1 MGLADAG
8 RYGSATVS
16 RTAAKR
22 GQRHPKGCPYHSV
35 PPPEVMASGVVI
47 SGRSEL
53 GHSVFAV
60 RHDLDGVN
68 NAILTRVSVQ
78 APAR

>member
-53 GHSVFAV
+53 GSPSRDH
-60 RHDLDGVN
+60 LDGVN
-68 NAILTRVSVQ
+68 NAILTRGPVQ